1 VHEARWGAVGG
12 VGWETGGHGKHLL
25 EGGAAGARVGVGGQ
39 VLGEQPADGLVQA
52 AERML
57 AQRDPDQRGGDALGD
72 REDVEVGGRR
82 GAVVVAL
89 DHQHAVTDDQ
99 HAAQGGVGQARAVVD
114 ARQDGG
120 VHARVLR
127 CGGPPAV
134 GRPGGDRLPVRSD
147 AGDPVRSDAG
157 DPVRSVQATA
167 STQTTATSVARA
179 QPTRRLAGSTAACT
193 AVISPSPRPH
203 VLSAPRGSASTPP
216 PPPTDRSR
224 R

>member
-1 VHEARWGAVGG
+1 MPASC
-12 VGWETGGHGKHLL
+12 
-25 EGGAAGARVGVGGQ
+25 GAAVR
-39 VLGEQPADGLVQA
+39 QPW
-52 AERML
+52 
-57 AQRDPDQRGGDALGD
+57 
-72 REDVEVGGRR
+72 
-82 GAVVVAL
+82 
-89 DHQHAVTDDQ
+89 
-99 HAAQGGVGQARAVVD
+99 VGQAVT
-114 ARQDGG
+114 G
-120 VHARVLR
+120 
-127 CGGPPAV
+127 CW
-134 GRPGGDRLPVRSD
+134 S
-147 AGDPVRSDAG
+147 RSDAG